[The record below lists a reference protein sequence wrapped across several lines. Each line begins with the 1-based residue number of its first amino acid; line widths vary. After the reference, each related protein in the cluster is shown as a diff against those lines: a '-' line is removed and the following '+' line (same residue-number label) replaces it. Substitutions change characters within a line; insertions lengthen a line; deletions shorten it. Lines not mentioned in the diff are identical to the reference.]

1 MRPLTRIVLHA
12 AARSRTQAGPAVAES
27 AHPHGPSLMRPRFP
41 AWLRPAASSQV
52 AARLAQG
59 QSPWMDSVH
68 LLWSAWVFVVP
79 VFSARGYDRTWL
91 LCTLLSYPVFLLLY
105 ARMLLAPRG
114 TLYRYAW
121 AMAVMSAAL
130 LPVYSSGI
138 SYFIFACL
146 SLRPS
151 TRPGL
156 WRHFAMLLLMN
167 ALYLSWA
174 HWLGLSMQALVW
186 MPVTVLGMAAVGA
199 VYSINERKDAL
210 LRLSQDE
217 VRRLAATA
225 ERERIGRDLHDL
237 LGHTLSL
244 VALKSDLA
252 ARLIERDPQAA
263 RNEIDAVAQVSRDA
277 LAQVR
282 RAVTGIRA
290 AGLVAELASARV
302 LLDLD
307 GIALEQQLEPLALP
321 PEHETALALVVREAA
336 TNVQRHAQA
345 RRVRVQLRAHGDQA
359 VLEITDDGRGG
370 VIVPGNG
377 LDGMRARLHGL
388 GGALDVQALP
398 RGMRLRASV
407 PLPRPAVVPATPPV
421 MPQPL

>member
-1 MRPLTRIVLHA
+1 MRFPL
-12 AARSRTQAGPAVAES
+12 
-27 AHPHGPSLMRPRFP
+27 P
-41 AWLRPAASSQV
+41 AWLRPAATSQV
-52 AARLAQG
+52 SARLAQG
-59 QSPWMDSVH
+59 QSPWMDCVH
-68 LLWSAWVFVVP
+68 LLWSAWIFVVP
-79 VFSARGYDRTWL
+79 VFSSRGYDATWL

-114 TLYRYAW
+114 QLYRYAW
-121 AMAVMSAAL
+121 AMGVLSAAL

-138 SYFIFACL
+138 SYFVFACL

-151 TRPGL
+151 TRHAL
-156 WRHFAMLLLMN
+156 WRHFGMLVLMN
-167 ALYLSWA
+167 LLYLGWA
-174 HWLGLSMQALVW
+174 RWLGLGWQSLVW
-186 MPVTVLGMAAVGA
+186 LPVSVLGMAAVGA
-199 VYSINERKDAL
+199 VYSVNERKDML

-263 RNEIDAVAQVSRDA
+263 RSEIDAVAQISRDA

-307 GIALEQQLEPLALP
+307 GIVLEQHLETLALP

-345 RRVRVQLRAHGDQA
+345 KRVRVRLQAQDAHA

-377 LDGMRARLHGL
+377 LDGMRTRLRGL
-388 GGALDVQALP
+388 GGALDVEALP

-407 PLPRPAVVPATPPV
+407 PLPRPTPAPATPPLPV
-421 MPQPL
+421 PLMPQSH

>member
-1 MRPLTRIVLHA
+1 MRLWL
-12 AARSRTQAGPAVAES
+12 S
-27 AHPHGPSLMRPRFP
+27 AWF
-41 AWLRPAASSQV
+41 RPAANSQV

-59 QSPWMDSVH
+59 QSPWMDCVH

-79 VFSARGYDRTWL
+79 VFSARGYDSIWL
-91 LCTLLSYPVFLLLY
+91 LCTVVSYPLFLLLY
-105 ARMLLAPRG
+105 ARMLLAPRDA
-114 TLYRYAW
+114 LYRYAW
-121 AMAVMSAAL
+121 AMGALSAAL
-130 LPVYSSGI
+130 LPVYASGI
-138 SYFIFACL
+138 SYFVFACM

-151 TRPGL
+151 TRHAL
-156 WRHFAMLLLMN
+156 WRHFAILLLMN
-167 ALYLSWA
+167 ALYLAWA
-174 HWLGLSMQALVW
+174 RWLGMAWQGLVW
-186 MPVTVLGMAAVGA
+186 FPVSVLGMSAVVA

-252 ARLIERDPQAA
+252 ARLVERDPQAA
-263 RNEIDAVAQVSRDA
+263 RSEIDAVAQISRDA

-302 LLDLD
+302 LLDMEGIVLEHELD
-307 GIALEQQLEPLALP
+307 TLALP
-321 PEHETALALVVREAA
+321 SEHETVLALVVREAA

-345 RRVRVQLRAHGDQA
+345 KRVRVSLRAQGEQA
-359 VLEITDDGRGG
+359 VLDIADDGRGG
-370 VIVPGNG
+370 AIVPGNG
-377 LDGMRARLHGL
+377 LDGMRTRLHAL
-388 GGALDVQALP
+388 GGALEVEALP

-407 PLPRPAVVPATPPV
+407 PLPQPTPATAQPPLPAPL
-421 MPQPL
+421 MPPSR

>member
-1 MRPLTRIVLHA
+1 MHA
-12 AARSRTQAGPAVAES
+12 R
-27 AHPHGPSLMRPRFP
+27 LP
-41 AWLRPAASSQV
+41 AWLRPAADSQV

-59 QSPWMDSVH
+59 QSPWMDCVH

-79 VFSARGYDRTWL
+79 VFSPRGYDATWL
-91 LCTLLSYPVFLLLY
+91 WCTALSYPLFLLLY

-114 TLYRYAW
+114 TSHRYAL
-121 AMAVMSAAL
+121 AMGGLSAVL
-130 LPVYSSGI
+130 LPVYASGI
-138 SYFIFACL
+138 SYFVFSCL

-151 TRPGL
+151 ARHGL
-156 WRHFAMLLLMN
+156 WRHFAILLLMN
-167 ALYLSWA
+167 ALYLAWA
-174 HWLGLSMQALVW
+174 RWLGLGWQALVW
-186 MPVTVLGMAAVGA
+186 LPVSVLGMAAVGA

-263 RNEIDAVAQVSRDA
+263 RGEIDAVAQISRDA

-302 LLDLD
+302 LLDID
-307 GIALEQQLEPLALP
+307 GIVLDDRLEVLPLP
-321 PEHETALALVVREAA
+321 SEHETALALVVREAA

-345 RRVRVQLRAHGDQA
+345 KRVRVSLRADGAQA
-359 VLEITDDGRGG
+359 LLEITDDGRGG

-377 LDGMRARLHGL
+377 LDGMRARLQAL
-388 GGALDVQALP
+388 GGGLEVEALP
-398 RGMRLRASV
+398 RGMRLRARV
-407 PLPRPAVVPATPPV
+407 PLPPSVCAPVDASQPA
-421 MPQPL
+421 PLLP

>member
-1 MRPLTRIVLHA
+1 MHA
-12 AARSRTQAGPAVAES
+12 R
-27 AHPHGPSLMRPRFP
+27 LP
-41 AWLRPAASSQV
+41 AWLRPAATSQV

-59 QSPWMDSVH
+59 QSPWMDCVH

-79 VFSARGYDRTWL
+79 VFSPRGYDSTWL
-91 LCTLLSYPVFLLLY
+91 LCTVLSYPLFLLLY
-105 ARMLLAPRG
+105 ARMLLAPRD

-121 AMAVMSAAL
+121 AMGALSAAL
-130 LPVYSSGI
+130 LPVYASGI
-138 SYFIFACL
+138 SYFVFACL

-151 TRPGL
+151 TRHAL
-156 WRHFAMLLLMN
+156 WRHFAILLLMN
-167 ALYLSWA
+167 ALYLAWA
-174 HWLGLSMQALVW
+174 RWLGLGWQGLVW
-186 MPVTVLGMAAVGA
+186 LPVSVLGMAAVGA

-252 ARLIERDPQAA
+252 ARLIARDPQAA
-263 RNEIDAVAQVSRDA
+263 RGEIDAVAQISRDA

-290 AGLVAELASARV
+290 AGLVAELASAKV
-302 LLDLD
+302 LLDMD
-307 GIALEQQLEPLALP
+307 GIVLEHALDALPLP

-345 RRVRVQLRAHGDQA
+345 RRVRVSLRAHDGRA
-359 VLEITDDGRGG
+359 VLDVTDDGRGG

-377 LDGMRARLHGL
+377 LDGMRARLQAL
-388 GGALDVQALP
+388 GGALEVDALP

-407 PLPRPAVVPATPPV
+407 PLPQPMSDAGHPPLPLPLV
-421 MPQPL
+421 PQPR

>member
-1 MRPLTRIVLHA
+1 MRLWL
-12 AARSRTQAGPAVAES
+12 S
-27 AHPHGPSLMRPRFP
+27 AWF
-41 AWLRPAASSQV
+41 RPAANSQV

-59 QSPWMDSVH
+59 QSPWMDCVH

-79 VFSARGYDRTWL
+79 VFSARGYDSIWL
-91 LCTLLSYPVFLLLY
+91 LCTVVSYPLFLLLY
-105 ARMLLAPRG
+105 ARMLLAPRDA
-114 TLYRYAW
+114 LYRYAW
-121 AMAVMSAAL
+121 AMGALSAAL
-130 LPVYSSGI
+130 LPVYASGI
-138 SYFIFACL
+138 SYFVFACM

-151 TRPGL
+151 TRHAL
-156 WRHFAMLLLMN
+156 WRHFAILLLMN
-167 ALYLSWA
+167 ALYLAWA
-174 HWLGLSMQALVW
+174 RWLGMAWQGLVW
-186 MPVTVLGMAAVGA
+186 FPVSVLGMSAVVA

-252 ARLIERDPQAA
+252 ARLVERDPQAA
-263 RNEIDAVAQVSRDA
+263 RSEIDAVAQISRDA

-302 LLDLD
+302 LLDME
-307 GIALEQQLEPLALP
+307 GIVLEHELETLALP
-321 PEHETALALVVREAA
+321 SEHETVLALVVREAA

-345 RRVRVQLRAHGDQA
+345 KRVRVSLRAQGEQA
-359 VLEITDDGRGG
+359 VLDIADDGRGG
-370 VIVPGNG
+370 AIVPGNG
-377 LDGMRARLHGL
+377 LDGMRTRLHAL
-388 GGALDVQALP
+388 GGALEVEALP

-407 PLPRPAVVPATPPV
+407 PLPQPTPATAQPPLPAPL
-421 MPQPL
+421 MPPSR

>member
-1 MRPLTRIVLHA
+1 MHVKL
-12 AARSRTQAGPAVAES
+12 
-27 AHPHGPSLMRPRFP
+27 P
-41 AWLRPAASSQV
+41 AWLRPATTSRV
-52 AARLAQG
+52 AARLAQA

-79 VFSARGYDRTWL
+79 VFSPRGYDTTWL
-91 LCTLLSYPVFLLLY
+91 LCTLLSYPLFLLLY
-105 ARMLLAPRG
+105 ARMLLAPRD
-114 TLYRYAW
+114 TLNRYAW
-121 AMAVMSAAL
+121 AMGLLSAAL
-130 LPVYSSGI
+130 LPVYTAGI
-138 SYFIFACL
+138 SYFVFACL

-151 TRPGL
+151 TRQAL
-156 WRHFAMLLLMN
+156 WRHFALLLVLN
-167 ALYLSWA
+167 AGYLAWA
-174 HWLGLSMQALVW
+174 HWLGMAWPSLVW
-186 MPVTVLGMAAVGA
+186 LPVSVLGMAAVGA
-199 VYSINERKDAL
+199 VYSVNERKDTL

-252 ARLIERDPQAA
+252 VRLIERDPQAA
-263 RNEIDAVAQVSRDA
+263 RGEIAAVAQISRDA

-282 RAVTGIRA
+282 HAVTGIRA

-302 LLDLD
+302 LLDMD
-307 GIALEQQLEPLALP
+307 GIVLEDRLEPLPLP
-321 PEHETALALVVREAA
+321 SGHETALALVLREAA

-345 RRVRVQLRAHGDQA
+345 KRVRVSLQA
-359 VLEITDDGRGG
+359 QGGQALLDITDDGRGG

-377 LDGMRARLHGL
+377 LAGMRARLQAV
-388 GGALDVQALP
+388 GGALEVEALP

-407 PLPRPAVVPATPPV
+407 PLPQPVPEPAQPPAPLPLA
-421 MPQPL
+421 PQPR

>member
-1 MRPLTRIVLHA
+1 MRLWLP
-12 AARSRTQAGPAVAES
+12 G
-27 AHPHGPSLMRPRFP
+27 
-41 AWLRPAASSQV
+41 WLRPAANSQV

-59 QSPWMDSVH
+59 QSPWMDGVH
-68 LLWSAWVFVVP
+68 LLWSSWVFVVP
-79 VFSARGYDRTWL
+79 VFSSRGYDSTWL
-91 LCTLLSYPVFLLLY
+91 LCTLLSYPGFLLLY
-105 ARMLLAPRG
+105 ARMLL
-114 TLYRYAW
+114 
-121 AMAVMSAAL
+121 
-130 LPVYSSGI
+130 PVYPSGI
-138 SYFIFACL
+138 SYFVFACL

-151 TRPGL
+151 TRHAV
-156 WRHFAMLLLMN
+156 WRHFAMLVVMN
-167 ALYLSWA
+167 ALYLGWA
-174 HWLGLSMQALVW
+174 HWLGMRLQSLVW
-186 MPVTVLGMAAVGA
+186 LPVSVLGMAAVGA

-263 RNEIDAVAQVSRDA
+263 RSEIDAVAQISRDA

-302 LLDLD
+302 LLDMD
-307 GIALEQQLEPLALP
+307 GIVLEHQLEALALP

-345 RRVRVQLRAHGDQA
+345 RRVRVSLR
-359 VLEITDDGRGG
+359 T
-370 VIVPGNG
+370 
-377 LDGMRARLHGL
+377 
-388 GGALDVQALP
+388 
-398 RGMRLRASV
+398 
-407 PLPRPAVVPATPPV
+407 
-421 MPQPL
+421 

>member
-1 MRPLTRIVLHA
+1 MRL
-12 AARSRTQAGPAVAES
+12 
-27 AHPHGPSLMRPRFP
+27 SLP
-41 AWLRPAASSQV
+41 AWLRPAVTSQV

-59 QSPWMDSVH
+59 QSPWMDAVH
-68 LLWSAWVFVVP
+68 LLWSSWVFVVP
-79 VFSARGYDRTWL
+79 VFSPRGYDSTWL
-91 LCTLLSYPVFLLLY
+91 LCTVLSYPVFLLLY

-121 AMAVMSAAL
+121 AMGVLSATL
-130 LPVYSSGI
+130 LPVYPAGI
-138 SYFIFACL
+138 SYFVFACL

-151 TRPGL
+151 TRHAM
-156 WRHFAMLLLMN
+156 WRHFAMLVVMN
-167 ALYLSWA
+167 VLYLGWA
-174 HWLGLSMQALVW
+174 HWLGMRLQSLVW
-186 MPVTVLGMAAVGA
+186 LPVSVLGMAGVGA

-252 ARLIERDPQAA
+252 ARLIERDPQGA
-263 RNEIDAVAQVSRDA
+263 RSEIDAVAQISRDA

-302 LLDLD
+302 LLDMD
-307 GIALEQQLEPLALP
+307 GIVLEHDLQTLALP

-345 RRVRVQLRAHGDQA
+345 RHVRVSLRAHGDQA
-359 VLEITDDGRGG
+359 VLDISDDGRGG

-377 LDGMRARLHGL
+377 LDGMRARLRGL
-388 GGALDVQALP
+388 GGALEVEALP
-398 RGMRLRASV
+398 RGMRLRVSV
-407 PLPRPAVVPATPPV
+407 PLPQPTPAPAQPPV
-421 MPQPL
+421 PVPLVTPSR

>member
-1 MRPLTRIVLHA
+1 MRL
-12 AARSRTQAGPAVAES
+12 
-27 AHPHGPSLMRPRFP
+27 RFP

-68 LLWSAWVFVVP
+68 LFWSAWVFVVP
-79 VFSARGYDRTWL
+79 AFSARGYDSTWL
-91 LCTLLSYPVFLLLY
+91 LCTLVSYPVFVLLY

-121 AMAVMSAAL
+121 AMAALSAAL
-130 LPVYSSGI
+130 LPVYSAGL
-138 SYFIFACL
+138 SYFVFACL
-146 SLRPS
+146 TLRPS
-151 TRPGL
+151 TRHAL

-174 HWLGLSMQALVW
+174 RWLGLSMQALVW

-263 RNEIDAVAQVSRDA
+263 RNEIDAVAQVSREA

-307 GIALEQQLEPLALP
+307 GIALEQHLEPLALP

-345 RRVRVQLRAHGDQA
+345 KRVRVQLHAHGEQA

-377 LDGMRARLHGL
+377 LDGMRARLHSL

-398 RGMRLRASV
+398 RGMRLRASL
-407 PLPRPAVVPATPPV
+407 PLPRPAVVAATPSPPV
-421 MPQPL
+421 MPQSL

>member
-1 MRPLTRIVLHA
+1 MHLTL
-12 AARSRTQAGPAVAES
+12 
-27 AHPHGPSLMRPRFP
+27 P
-41 AWLRPAASSQV
+41 AWLRPAANSQV

-59 QSPWMDSVH
+59 QSPWMDAVH

-79 VFSARGYDRTWL
+79 VFSSRGYDSTWW
-91 LCTLLSYPVFLLLY
+91 LCTLLSYPIFLLLY

-121 AMAVMSAAL
+121 AMGVLSAAL
-130 LPVYSSGI
+130 LPIYASGI
-138 SYFIFACL
+138 SYFVFACL

-151 TRPGL
+151 TRYAL

-167 ALYLSWA
+167 ALYLGWA
-174 HWLGLSMQALVW
+174 RWLGLGWQSLVW
-186 MPVTVLGMAAVGA
+186 LPVSVLGMAGVGA

-263 RNEIDAVAQVSRDA
+263 RSEIDAVAQISRDA

-290 AGLVAELASARV
+290 AGLVAELASAKV
-302 LLDLD
+302 LLDMD
-307 GIALEQQLEPLALP
+307 GIALEHTLEALPLP

-345 RRVRVQLRAHGDQA
+345 RRVRVSLRAHGQQA
-359 VLEITDDGRGG
+359 LLEITDDGRGG
-370 VIVPGNG
+370 VVVPGNG
-377 LDGMRARLHGL
+377 LDGMRARVQSL
-388 GGALDVQALP
+388 GGALEVEALP

-407 PLPRPAVVPATPPV
+407 PLPQSGPEPEPASPPLSAPL
-421 MPQPL
+421 MPQPR